1 MTKGPSTQFCTI
13 VSNSRHQTANM
24 QCTRFQRTFLRGGY
38 IMTSSPTATS
48 TLVLPTANYPRS
60 TRISSN
66 LDKVIYAAVPL
77 LIYFMF
83 IFVVSFLMSW
93 WLGATYEQASDPAQM
108 SVVGALIE
116 IPTKLAPM
124 YLAFWF
130 RKTLFISLAKKD
142 NGEVALVEEMKR

>member
-1 MTKGPSTQFCTI
+1 M
-13 VSNSRHQTANM
+13 
-24 QCTRFQRTFLRGGY
+24 
-38 IMTSSPTATS
+38 
-48 TLVLPTANYPRS
+48 
-60 TRISSN
+60 
-66 LDKVIYAAVPL
+66 DKVIYAAVLL

-83 IFVVSFLMSW
+83 IFNKFELAVAMAIASFGLK
-93 WLGATYEQASDPAQM
+93 SDPAQM

-142 NGEVALVEEMKR
+142 NGEVALVEEMKRQPDLGAAGVYSKKTDL